1 MKNYN
6 VCIDD
11 IWRKTYLLFLTKK
24 KKSESKRENNTSMQV
39 RASVSS
45 NWIKYALF
53 NTYIETWGS

>member
-1 MKNYN
+1 M
-6 VCIDD
+6 
-11 IWRKTYLLFLTKK
+11 FLTKK

-53 NTYIETWGS
+53 NTYIET